1 MEYAKLQTM
10 VECHQVREGLLKT
23 SLMGNGW
30 AVVIE
35 DLAGHQFPLTDQYG
49 HEKLYHSLDNATGV
63 LQELGVSPINVVEC
77 F

>member
-10 VECHQVREGLLKT
+10 VNCHQVREGLLKT
-23 SLMGNGW
+23 SETGNGW
-30 AVVIE
+30 AVVVE
-35 DLAGHQFPLTDQYG
+35 DLSGHQFPLTDQHG

-63 LQELGVSPINVVEC
+63 LRELGVTQINVVES